1 MSGIKPCYMCDNA
14 RINGELTEDTD
25 FSSCCLGRSTNGYRI
40 MFSSGNRKAQ
50 RIEIEQYD
58 SNAGWFK
65 IALYYP
71 KFCPNCGREIKE
83 YE

>member
-1 MSGIKPCYMCDNA
+1 MCDNA
-14 RINGELTEDTD
+14 RINEELTEDTD
-25 FSSCCLGRSTNGYRI
+25 FSSSCLGRSTNGYRI
-40 MFSSGNRKAQ
+40 MFSSGNRKPP

-58 SNAGWFK
+58 SNCGWFK

-83 YE
+83 YDSTRSD